1 MNVLIACEF
10 SQRVCIAFRELGHN
24 AYSCDII
31 NCTGGHPE
39 WHIKDDVTKYIN
51 GKCEFYTCDGT
62 KHSINGKWDLLI
74 AHPPCTFL
82 SNAGARWLYAG
93 GKLNKDRYAKGIAA
107 KQFFML
113 FYNAD
118 CDRIAIENPL
128 PNTIFNLPKYSQVI
142 QPYMFYGEEH
152 PYTKKTLLWLKG
164 LPLLQSI
171 NSVTPIGPYCP
182 SGSYSFVHDKSKRG
196 YAKRGND
203 AMERSKTFTGI
214 AKAMAEQWGGNIR

>member
-93 GKLNKDRYAKGIAA
+93 GKLNKDRYAKGIVA

-128 PNTIFNLPKYSQVI
+128 PNSIFNMPKCSQII

-152 PYTKKTLLWLKG
+152 PYTKKNITLAERVAV
-164 LPLLQSI
+164 
-171 NSVTPIGPYCP
+171 VTE
-182 SGSYSFVHDKSKRG
+182 H
-196 YAKRGND
+196 
-203 AMERSKTFTGI
+203 
-214 AKAMAEQWGGNIR
+214 